1 MPNLNHDLYAAAL
14 RCLLATDP
22 EQKIRLAPQLQ
33 QAWLAGELQRS
44 AQALPA
50 QKIEIPGRPA
60 KPVLVLPKQMKQRK
74 LQHVEGRIA
83 LLHAVAHIEFN
94 AINLALDA
102 VYRFREMPEAYY
114 SDWLQVAAEEAYH
127 FALVRTRLRELGADY
142 GDLPAHN
149 GLWEHALKTDHDVLV
164 RMALV
169 PRVLEARGLDVT
181 PPMMERLREVGDE
194 ATADVLA
201 IILRDEVGHVRM
213 GSHWYRYCCELRGVE
228 PESTFRQLLREVLQ
242 APVRG
247 PFYIEGRLQAGFSAE
262 ELEQLKSLED
272 NWLAEISV

>member
-1 MPNLNHDLYAAAL
+1 MNLDNDLYAAAL
-14 RCLLATDP
+14 SCLLISAPD
-22 EQKIRLAPQLQ
+22 EKIKLAPKLQ
-33 QAWLAGELQRS
+33 AAWLAGELIRS
-44 AQALPA
+44 PQAEPA
-50 QKIEIPGRPA
+50 QKIESPGRPA
-60 KPVLVLPKQMKQRK
+60 RPELVLPKQMKQRK
-74 LQHVEGRIA
+74 LHHLEGRIA

-102 VYRFREMPEAYY
+102 VYRFREMPDAYY

-181 PPMMERLREVGDE
+181 PPMMARLQEVGDTR
-194 ATADVLA
+194 TAEVLA

-213 GSHWYRYCCELRGVE
+213 GSHWYRYCCELRGLE

-247 PFYIEGRLQAGFSAE
+247 PFYTEGRLQAGFSASELAQLQQLE
-262 ELEQLKSLED
+262 E